1 MVQLALFKINV
12 LFFSG
17 IVCSAKGRG
26 LRKTVVH
33 VRVDGPLIVEVF
45 DVGVELRQHEVGHL
59 RI

>member
-1 MVQLALFKINV
+1 MVQLALFKING

-17 IVCSAKGRG
+17 IVYSAKGRG

-45 DVGVELRQHEVGHL
+45 DVGVELR
-59 RI
+59 